1 MLRPETAA
9 EAAAGNEVMARWA
22 ELRQAVIGQPGR
34 VALGVGLVDGH
45 CACVPFSS
53 KTRCLPLPSSHPR
66 PVSPSRAFDA
76 FFAFL
81 SSAAARQFPAHVSLT
96 ENLENLER
104 RWLQKREGR
113 VADSFHSLVRP
124 DCLVRTVSSAA
135 ELRSRLPPGLHR
147 PGLVRP
153 HFHHHLDHG
162 RERRRTGS
170 SNQPCVTRC
179 EITHAEALVQAGF
192 PNGINAVSSP
202 PQCHTSP
209 PLGTGKSRDPALRF
223 CRPTDDFLLLVCLVQ
238 SAGCPRPPR
247 PISRA
252 GSRALD
258 RAHSIQRIESFTGQA
273 PRPSTC
279 NQDNVLPPPSPLQVH
294 GRGDQCQAGAFRF
307 RFRHLV
313 PDHGNAPAASRLIS
327 GHLRPS
333 EPLHQANLCA
343 DASRHGPWFWRRRGF
358 FRSLSRKHGPGFHCP
373 AKLYVPK
380 NARPALPRRWARLDP
395 TALLLKTRRRHSA
408 CGAVKHTRQVKP
420 GRQIDAS
427 TRQLPGIRSEPRR
440 ELACMH
446 KIGTLPRTAS
456 PQPVQASWSRRTTA
470 PAPQHLS
477 TLSAPHDSN
486 STMQHSS
493 RKTKGPLII

>member
-1 MLRPETAA
+1 MK
-9 EAAAGNEVMARWA
+9 G
-22 ELRQAVIGQPGR
+22 G
-34 VALGVGLVDGH
+34 
-45 CACVPFSS
+45 C
-53 KTRCLPLPSSHPR
+53 
-66 PVSPSRAFDA
+66 
-76 FFAFL
+76 
-81 SSAAARQFPAHVSLT
+81 
-96 ENLENLER
+96 
-104 RWLQKREGR
+104 

-124 DCLVRTVSSAA
+124 DCLVRTVPSAA

-162 RERRRTGS
+162 RERRRTGSQGS

-223 CRPTDDFLLLVCLVQ
+223 CRPTDDFLLRVCLVQ

-258 RAHSIQRIESFTGQA
+258 RAHSIQRIESFTAQA

-294 GRGDQCQAGAFRF
+294 GRGDQCQAGGFRF

-343 DASRHGPWFWRRRGF
+343 GASRHGPWFWRRRGF
-358 FRSLSRKHGPGFHCP
+358 FRSVSRKHGPGFHCP

-395 TALLLKTRRRHSA
+395 TALALETRRRHSA
-408 CGAVKHTRQVKP
+408 CGAVKQLNKSNPVDKSTPAH
-420 GRQIDAS
+420 AS
-427 TRQLPGIRSEPRR
+427 CPASGVSHGGSSRVCTKSARSP
-440 ELACMH
+440 AQ
-446 KIGTLPRTAS
+446 PA
-456 PQPVQASWSRRTTA
+456 QPVQASWSRRTTA
-470 PAPQHLS
+470 PAS
-477 TLSAPHDSN
+477 TSAPLSAPHDSN
-486 STMQHSS
+486 SAMHSA
-493 RKTKGPLII
+493 RRLPAKAHRLREP